1 MKNGLTEKMV
11 MNLTDKRFYSGVN
24 WKVSVKGLDLIFKVL
39 CLICRIMIYRLP
51 VRDSIDRYRKD
62 SFKEELK
69 ELENG

>member
-11 MNLTDKRFYSGVN
+11 MNLTDERFTGGN
-24 WKVSVKGLDLIFKVL
+24 WRITVIGLDLIFKVL

-51 VRDSIDRYRKD
+51 VRDSIDRDNIDDFR
-62 SFKEELK
+62 EELK